1 MRILMV
7 SVDFLP
13 SIGGVA
19 AHIYNLSKSLS
30 MMGHHV
36 DVLYTNLS
44 NDDSV
49 RDYQLDGFN
58 VREIH
63 IKPNRVKSLR
73 IIHRNRIIKN
83 NIEEMQELRG
93 NYDIIHQHD
102 FLSSTFPCRAFS
114 KKWIWTN
121 HTSGFLK
128 TFDKFYGKMLIKVL
142 YNKVRGIISVSTEIN
157 EKSKS
162 IFKNTT
168 CFEIPN
174 GVNNVDFNPEIIGN
188 KASFGLSGK
197 DYIILCPR
205 RMVEKNGII
214 YLAEAAKYII
224 ENDLIPN
231 AVFVFLGNDE
241 SQSIRSDYVD
251 KIHNTLSAL
260 DENKRRKHI
269 KFMGNLPMSEM
280 PRINAMADIVV
291 IPSLM
296 EAVSLSALE
305 AMASGTPV
313 VASNVGGLPQ
323 IIHNGVTG
331 FLVDSRSSESLVN
344 ALVQASRSDMSK
356 IIENAINLVS
366 EEYTWSVVAKRTL
379 EIYKKVR

>member
-1 MRILMV
+1 M
-7 SVDFLP
+7 
-13 SIGGVA
+13 
-19 AHIYNLSKSLS
+19 
-30 MMGHHV
+30 
-36 DVLYTNLS
+36 
-44 NDDSV
+44 
-49 RDYQLDGFN
+49 
-58 VREIH
+58 
-63 IKPNRVKSLR
+63 
-73 IIHRNRIIKN
+73 
-83 NIEEMQELRG
+83 
-93 NYDIIHQHD
+93 
-102 FLSSTFPCRAFS
+102 
-114 KKWIWTN
+114 
-121 HTSGFLK
+121 
-128 TFDKFYGKMLIKVL
+128 
-142 YNKVRGIISVSTEIN
+142 ISVSTEIN